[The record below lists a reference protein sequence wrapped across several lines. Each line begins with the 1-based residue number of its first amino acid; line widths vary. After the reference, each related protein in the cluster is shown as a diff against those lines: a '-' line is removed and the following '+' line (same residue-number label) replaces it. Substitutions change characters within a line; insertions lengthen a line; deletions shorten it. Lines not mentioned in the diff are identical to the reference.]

1 MNYKENYEKIS
12 KFMNDINK
20 KEDKTIIEKY
30 ILTLQT
36 IVNRL
41 KSELLDVKY
50 NAGYLE
56 MDSDC
61 VEELADDIERLF
73 KDLFGHIDMNYAY
86 EKIDDRKTFTI
97 ELTKMKNPSKNLL
110 GYDLLGSVCL
120 KADNYSDALSK
131 AEDYYTKYYTKANN
145 LNVVE
150 GSYSLCELDK
160 INKVY
165 PSRYLYV
172 KSNIMNTLDD
182 TYKLP
187 FK

>member
-1 MNYKENYEKIS
+1 MNKEEKYEIVS
-12 KFMNDINK
+12 SFMNDINK

-30 ILTLQT
+30 ILALQT

-41 KSELLDVKY
+41 KLELLDLKY
-50 NAGYLE
+50 NVGYLE

-61 VEELADDIERLF
+61 VEELANDMEELF
-73 KDLFGHIDMNYAY
+73 KDLFGDINMNYAY
-86 EKIDDRKTFTI
+86 EKKDYRKTFTI
-97 ELTKMKNPSKNLL
+97 ELIKLNNSRKDLL

-120 KADNYSDALSK
+120 KADGYLDALSK
-131 AEDYYTKYYTKANN
+131 AEDYYIKAND

-150 GSYSLCELDK
+150 GNYSLCELDK

-172 KSNIMNTLDD
+172 ESNIMNTLDD
-182 TYKLP
+182 TYKLRVVDVE
-187 FK
+187 

>member
-1 MNYKENYEKIS
+1 MSKKEEYEIVS

-41 KSELLDVKY
+41 KLELLDVKY
-50 NAGYLE
+50 NVGYLE
-56 MDSDC
+56 MGSDC

-73 KDLFGHIDMNYAY
+73 KDLFGNIDMNYAY
-86 EKIDDRKTFTI
+86 EKIDNRKTFTI

-131 AEDYYTKYYTKANN
+131 AEDYYTKANN

-172 KSNIMNTLDD
+172 ESNIMNTLDD
-182 TYKLP
+182 TYELRVVDVE
-187 FK
+187 